1 MLFKKSL
8 VELLIQINSL
18 LEENNLKC
26 ALKLFK
32 NYQKKDLNP
41 KKIHKIK
48 ILLEKFNEDFE
59 NKINKKSHELFIKNI
74 KNIFEGLPN
83 FAWVVKS
90 NLLNPSSTL
99 NFDYFGSL
107 SLFNETKEIFVLMGK
122 MEQLEI
128 LFYEKFNE
136 FISNALIKNIT
147 SKNFIDKSLE
157 FFCFFAT
164 YKKFNHEIFNKN
176 LKEIDILK
184 LEPLF
189 ISKTTT
195 KIKDIE
201 YQEVSKLIILLIK
214 LGNLF
219 DICGLEGP
227 FIIFQQILEFSI
239 NTYVE
244 KGVSNLHLKLQKNIQ
259 LLKNEDI
266 FKKIK
271 IQSLEKYEELIS
283 FGFILD
289 EQSHMVNCVKYL
301 KETFKA
307 QESWILNIFY
317 FYAKMIQEFVAFFD
331 KDLQLDKRF
340 KSIEKYCCYGV
351 EFINK
356 LLLNDI
362 KNYLEIIDFELE
374 KLGFIYFNVIK
385 FKKNVLKKYLTE
397 QFYVHRDLIN
407 NYDVCQNLIYE
418 KLISKI
424 EKDIHKYYL
433 VFAQISLG
441 SKSKLQEKAEYFENI
456 INPFKVL

>member
-1 MLFKKSL
+1 ML
-8 VELLIQINSL
+8 
-18 LEENNLKC
+18 
-26 ALKLFK
+26 
-32 NYQKKDLNP
+32 QKFD
-41 KKIHKIK
+41 
-48 ILLEKFNEDFE
+48 EDFE
-59 NKINKKSHELFIKNI
+59 KKIRKKSQELFIKNI
-74 KNIFEGLPN
+74 KNIFEGLPK
-83 FAWVVKS
+83 FASIVKS

-99 NFDYFGSL
+99 NFDYFGAL
-107 SLFNETKEIFVLMGK
+107 SLFNETKEIFLLMGK
-122 MEQLEI
+122 MELLEN
-128 LFYEKFNE
+128 LFHEKFNE

-147 SKNFIDKSLE
+147 SKNFTDKSLE

-189 ISKTTT
+189 ITKTTS
-195 KIKDIE
+195 KIKAIE
-201 YQEVSKLIILLIK
+201 YQEISKLIILLIK

-244 KGVSNLHLKLQKNIQ
+244 KGVSNLHLKLQKEIQ
-259 LLKNEDI
+259 EMKNEVI
-266 FKKIK
+266 FKKIR
-271 IQSLEKYEELIS
+271 IESLEKYEELIS

-307 QESWILNIFY
+307 QESWILNVFFLY
-317 FYAKMIQEFVAFFD
+317 SKMIKEFVAFFD

-362 KNYLEIIDFELE
+362 KNYLQVVDFETV
-374 KLGFIYFNVIK
+374 KLSFIYFNVIK
-385 FKKNVLKKYLTE
+385 FKNNVLKKYLTE

-418 KLISKI
+418 KIISKI
-424 EKDIHKYYL
+424 VKDIHKYFL
-433 VFAQISLG
+433 VFAQVNFNT
-441 SKSKLQEKAEYFENI
+441 SKSKLQKGPEYFQNI
-456 INPFKVL
+456 INPFKVK